1 MTHKMP
7 IGEYKWLTSDEIEN
21 IDFGSIDITGDYGFI
36 LEADLEVFFTLLYY
50 KDNVL

>member
-7 IGEYKWLTSDEIEN
+7 IGGYKWMSSDEIEN
-21 IDFGSIDITGDYGFI
+21 IDFATIDITGDYGFI
-36 LEADLEVFFTLLYY
+36 LEADLEVLFILLYY